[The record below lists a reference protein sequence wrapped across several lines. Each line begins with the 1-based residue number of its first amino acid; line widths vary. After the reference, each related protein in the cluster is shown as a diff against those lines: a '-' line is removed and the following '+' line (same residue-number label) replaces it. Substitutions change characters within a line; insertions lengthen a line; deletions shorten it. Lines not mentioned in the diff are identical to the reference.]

1 MCRNSKDI
9 IPGAYK
15 CCSST
20 SLHNLLSLQSY
31 SAVLDVNRKE
41 PSPLQFEAAALH
53 IFGDGDISHIKDREI
68 NVQKHIN
75 GKFFCSLLENNAK
88 NQPMTE
94 YNW

>member
-1 MCRNSKDI
+1 MCRSSEDI
-9 IPGAYK
+9 IPTAYE

-53 IFGDGDISHIKDREI
+53 IFGDDDISHIKETQV